1 MDAAFNYLKNI
12 NNTAETMPEVKQT
25 DGTSL
30 YCLENTMDAAAQQL
44 GFTTKVVVKA
54 RYTPKDL
61 TVNTSYFSWK
71 GNYYTLEG
79 LQKAY
84 KETTGGGLKTDL
96 PIFLKKAGV
105 VEEGVADI
113 DKAIADL
120 TVDDFNEKTGI
131 IGRFCAVRYY
141 HASVCYYD
149 VLIRHDQN
157 GFR

>member
-71 GNYYTLEG
+71 GNYYTLRRASKSIQRNHWRRTENRF
-79 LQKAY
+79 AY
-84 KETTGGGLKTDL
+84 IL
-96 PIFLKKAGV
+96 
-105 VEEGVADI
+105 
-113 DKAIADL
+113 
-120 TVDDFNEKTGI
+120 EKSRRR
-131 IGRFCAVRYY
+131 GRGC
-141 HASVCYYD
+141 C
-149 VLIRHDQN
+149 RH
-157 GFR
+157 R